1 MKFMHPDINK
11 LGHHTTPDLNEEER
25 EQLCSPPYLSSITA
39 LAVTLLQPYSA
50 LHKLNKTEPVN

>member
-1 MKFMHPDINK
+1 MHPDINK